1 MNTITPR
8 GWLLDFL
15 KTQKSGL
22 TGHMEKAGYPY
33 NETYWG
39 SEEHPPYKGIFWWPF
54 EQTAYHI
61 DGMTRTAILLQD
73 KELLQKAEKIIY
85 AVIDNPDED
94 GYLGPVEIKKITDEY
109 TRWSHVIFFRACLA
123 LYEYNH
129 DEKIID
135 AMTKHYL
142 DCPCDYQLIR
152 NVYNVEIMLE
162 LYRHNGNQ
170 KLLDLAIE
178 AYETGHDNIVT
189 ETLGKISAK
198 AHIHGVTYNEY
209 AKLGAI
215 LYRETGN
222 KAYLRDSIRAYEK
235 IKKKYLLPG
244 GCNSSS
250 EYMDSDRYDEVYEL
264 CDISDMTW
272 SLHYLAQITD
282 NAAYSDMIETCI
294 FNAGIGSV
302 TEDFRALQ
310 YFSCA
315 NQLIFNEKSSH
326 CRFDMGGKSMTYA
339 PMPFT
344 ACCPGNMNRFMPNYI
359 LSLWDI
365 TENIVTA
372 RMYGPSHFESD
383 LGENHISIEEKT
395 TYPFDLSVEFSIHTE
410 APFTLRLRIPAWCTK
425 FQVIGADYIV
435 KNGFAV
441 MQIAKSKTI
450 SLTMD
455 ADILKKENHGGVYF
469 TRGPLV
475 YTLGMKGSREKIGDP
490 DFPTYR
496 IEPDK
501 KWNYAI
507 VDDSIPTYHT
517 GTDTVW
523 DVESDL
529 PSITVKAKEVT
540 NWKLAVK
547 KKLKC
552 INWKYEPI
560 EKVGQWTLTPTLPRR
575 DRCKLS
581 EEAFAIKLVPYGAAK
596 VRMTVLPQINIDK
609 TERK

>member
-1 MNTITPR
+1 MNITTPL

-39 SEEHPPYKGIFWWPF
+39 SEDHPPYKGIFWWPF

-73 KELLQKAEKIIY
+73 EELLTKAEKIIY
-85 AVIDNPDED
+85 SVINNPDQN
-94 GYLGPVEIKKITDEY
+94 GYLGPIEMKEVTDEY
-109 TRWSHVIFFRACLA
+109 TRWSHVVFFRACLA

-129 DEKIID
+129 DKKILN
-135 AMTKHYL
+135 AMTKHYI
-142 DCPCDYQLIR
+142 DCPCDYSPIR

-162 LYRHNGNQ
+162 LYRHNKNK
-170 KLLDLAIE
+170 KLLDMAIE
-178 AYETGHDNIVT
+178 AYEKGHDNMVT
-189 ETLGKISAK
+189 ETLETISDK

-215 LYRETGN
+215 LYRETSN
-222 KAYLRDSIRAYEK
+222 KSYLRDSIRAYEK
-235 IKKKYLLPG
+235 IRKKYLLPG

-250 EYMDSDRYDEVYEL
+250 EYMNNNRYDEVYEL
-264 CDISDMTW
+264 CDVSDMTW
-272 SLHYLAQITD
+272 SLHYLAKITD
-282 NAAYSDMIETCI
+282 DASYSDMIETCI

-359 LSLWDI
+359 LSLWDV
-365 TENIVTA
+365 TESTVTA
-372 RMYGPSHFESD
+372 RMYGPSRFEGSIN
-383 LGENHISIEEKT
+383 GKPFSIEEKT
-395 TYPFDLSVEFSIHTE
+395 TYPFDLSAEFAIQTQI
-410 APFTLRLRIPAWCTK
+410 PFTFRLRIPAWCTDFK
-425 FQVIGADYIV
+425 VIGADYIV

-441 MQIAKSKTI
+441 MQIQENTVI
-450 SLTMD
+450 SVMMD
-455 ADILKKENHGGVYF
+455 ADILQKENHGGVYF

-475 YTLGMKGSREKIGDP
+475 YTLGMKGTREKTGDS
-490 DFPTYR
+490 DFPIYR
-496 IEPDK
+496 IEPDQ

-507 VDDSIPTYHT
+507 IGDGAPMYTQ
-517 GTDTVW
+517 GTDTIW
-523 DVESDL
+523 NVENNL
-529 PSITVKAKEVT
+529 PFLTVKAKEVI

-552 INWKYEPI
+552 INWKYETI
-560 EKVGQWTLTPTLPRR
+560 EKVGKWTLTPTLPRKN
-575 DRCKLS
+575 RCRFA
-581 EEAFAIKLVPYGAAK
+581 EEETVIQLVPYGAAK
-596 VRMTVLPQINIDK
+596 VRMTVLPKATADLL
-609 TERK
+609 

>member
-1 MNTITPR
+1 MNIIPR

-54 EQTAYHI
+54 EQTAYHV

-73 KELLQKAEKIIY
+73 EELLAKAQKIIY
-85 AVIDNPDED
+85 SVIENPDED
-94 GYLGPVEIKKITDEY
+94 GYLGPKEIKVVTDEY
-109 TRWSHVIFFRACLA
+109 TRWSHVVFFRACLA
-123 LYEYNH
+123 LYQYNH
-129 DEKIID
+129 DEKIVQ
-135 AMTKHYL
+135 AMTAHYL
-142 DCPCDYQLIR
+142 NTPCDYSPIR
-152 NVYNVEIMLE
+152 NVYNVEIILE
-162 LYRHNGNQ
+162 LYRHTKN
-170 KLLDLAIE
+170 KALLDMAIA
-178 AYETGHDNIVT
+178 AYENGHDNIVT
-189 ETLGKISAK
+189 ETLGKISDK
-198 AHIHGVTYNEY
+198 APIHGVTYNEY
-209 AKLGAI
+209 AKLGAL

-235 IKKKYLLPG
+235 IKKKYMLPG

-250 EYMDSDRYDEVYEL
+250 EYMNSDRYDEVYEL

-272 SLHYLAQITD
+272 SLHYLAEITD
-282 NAAYSDMIETCI
+282 NSTYSDMIETCI

-359 LSLWDI
+359 FSLWSNNEDVI
-365 TENIVTA
+365 TA
-372 RMYGPSHFESD
+372 RMYGPSRLEAQINGSPV
-383 LGENHISIEEKT
+383 SIEEKT
-395 TYPFDLSVEFSIHTE
+395 TYPFDLSAEFAIQTE
-410 APFTLRLRIPAWCTK
+410 TPFTLRLRIPAWCK
-425 FQVIGADYIV
+425 NFKVSGAAHTV
-435 KNGFAV
+435 KNGFAIL
-441 MQIAKSKTI
+441 QITQSITI
-450 SLTMD
+450 SVTMD
-455 ADILKKENHGGVYF
+455 ADILQKENHGGVYF

-475 YTLGMKGSREKIGDP
+475 YTRGMKGTREKIGDP
-490 DFPTYR
+490 EFPIYR
-496 IEPDK
+496 IEPDQ

-507 VDDSIPTYHT
+507 VGDGDPVYTE

-523 DVESDL
+523 DVEKNL

-547 KKLKC
+547 KKLKGLD
-552 INWKYEPI
+552 WKYEPI
-560 EKVGQWTLTPTLPRR
+560 EKVGKWTLTPTLPRCDHR
-575 DRCKLS
+575 QLA
-581 EEAFAIKLVPYGAAK
+581 EEETAITLVPYGAAK
-596 VRMTVLPQINIDK
+596 VRMTVLPKIS
-609 TERK
+609 TEE

>member
-1 MNTITPR
+1 MKNTVTTPR

-22 TGHMEKAGYPY
+22 TGHMEKSGYPY

-54 EQTAYHI
+54 EQTAYHV
-61 DGMTRTAILLQD
+61 DGLTRTAILLQD
-73 KELLQKAEKIIY
+73 EELLKKAEAIIY
-85 AVIDNPDED
+85 AVINNPDED
-94 GYLGPVEIKKITDEY
+94 GYLGPKEIKVVTDEY
-109 TRWSHVIFFRACLA
+109 TRWSHVVFFRACLA

-129 DEKIID
+129 DETIIN
-135 AMTKHYL
+135 AMTKHYIGY
-142 DCPCDYQLIR
+142 PCDYSPIR

-162 LYRHNGNQ
+162 LYRHNGNK
-170 KLLDLAIE
+170 KLLEMAIK
-178 AYETGHDNIVT
+178 AYEKGHDNIVT
-189 ETLGKISAK
+189 ETLGKISDK
-198 AHIHGVTYNEY
+198 APIHGVTYNEY

-222 KAYLRDSIRAYEK
+222 KAYLRDSIRAYAK
-235 IKKKYLLPG
+235 LQKKYMLPG

-250 EYMDSDRYDEVYEL
+250 EYMNSDRYDEVYEL

-272 SLHYLAQITD
+272 SLHYLAEITD
-282 NAAYSDMIETCI
+282 DTSYSDMIEACI

-315 NQLIFNEKSSH
+315 NQLIFNDKSSH

-359 LSLWDI
+359 LSLWDA
-365 TENIVTA
+365 TENTVTA
-372 RMYGPSHFESD
+372 RMYGPSHFESNSN
-383 LGENHISIEEKT
+383 GNHIAIEEKT
-395 TYPFDLSVEFSIHTE
+395 TYPFDLSAEFVIETE
-410 APFTLRLRIPAWCTK
+410 APFTFRLRIPAWCTS
-425 FQVIGADYIV
+425 FRVNGAEYIT
-435 KNGFAV
+435 KNGFAIL
-441 MQIAKSKTI
+441 QIEKSTAL
-450 SLTMD
+450 SVVMD
-455 ADILKKENHGGVYF
+455 ADILQKENHGGVYF

-490 DFPTYR
+490 DFPIYR

-507 VDDSIPTYHT
+507 IGDGAPVYTQ

-523 DVESDL
+523 DVENDL
-529 PSITVKAKEVT
+529 PSITVQAKEVT
-540 NWKLAVK
+540 NWKLAEK
-547 KKLKC
+547 KKLKGL
-552 INWKYEPI
+552 NWKYETI
-560 EKVGQWTLTPTLPRR
+560 EKVGKWTLTPTIPRK
-575 DRCKLS
+575 DRRELGKT
-581 EEAFAIKLVPYGAAK
+581 ETAIKLVPYGAAK
-596 VRMTVLPQINIDK
+596 VRMTVLPK
-609 TERK
+609 TEK